1 MSLSLLGVGH
11 ALPERVVPSAE
22 VERAAGFPEGW
33 AEKHVGIAERRV
45 CGPEELSG
53 QLGARAAR
61 AALEAAGVGVDA
73 LDLLV
78 VHSSCP
84 EVYYPD
90 PAWFIAA
97 ELGLAPEARV
107 LGLRAQCAGFIAALD
122 VCAQYLASGAATRA
136 LVVCAERMF
145 RPAQGYDRA
154 ALLFGD
160 GAAAVVLGPG
170 RALRHLSLRNT
181 PAHADRCLLATPA
194 LEREAWDT
202 LNPELAGHWSGG
214 EREVP
219 ASGQVGFWEGGH
231 IFRSAVEGMGEGTL
245 QALRATGLGVD
256 EIDHFLY
263 HQANAK
269 ILRSLVRYYE
279 LPEARVRSNVRRVGN
294 ISSATVPLLLSEGIA
309 AGEIRPGQRL
319 LLGAFGAGYVTG
331 TAILEL

>member
-1 MSLSLLGVGH
+1 MSLRLLGAGH
-11 ALPERVVPSAE
+11 ALPERVVPSSE

-33 AEKHVGIAERRV
+33 ALKHVGIAERRV

-61 AALEAAGVGVDA
+61 AALALAGVAASDV
-73 LDLLV
+73 DLLV

-90 PAWFIAA
+90 PAWFIADL
-97 ELGLAPEARV
+97 LGLDAGCRV
-107 LGLRAQCAGFIAALD
+107 FGLRAQCAGFIAALD
-122 VCAQYLASGAATRA
+122 LCAQYLSTGAARRA

-160 GAAAVVLGPG
+160 GAAAAVLGPG
-170 RALRHLSLRNT
+170 DALKHLELT
-181 PAHADRCLLATPA
+181 HGAQHADRCLLATPA

-202 LNPELAGHWSGG
+202 LNPELAEHWAGP
-214 EREVP
+214 ERHPP

-245 QALRATGLGVD
+245 RALSALGLAPED
-256 EIDHFLY
+256 IDHFLY

-279 LPEARVRSNVRRVGN
+279 LPADRVRSNVRRVGN
-294 ISSATVPLLLSEGIA
+294 ISSATVPLMLSEGLE
-309 AGEIRPGQRL
+309 AGEIKAGQRL

-331 TAILEL
+331 TAVLEL

>member
-1 MSLSLLGVGH
+1 MSLSLLGAGH
-11 ALPERVVPSAE
+11 ALPEGVMPSAT
-22 VERAAGFPEGW
+22 VEASAGFPQGW

-45 CGPEELSG
+45 CGPDELSG

-61 AALEAAGVGVDA
+61 AALEAAGVQVGQV
-73 LDLLV
+73 DLLV
-78 VHSSCP
+78 AHSSCP

-90 PAWFIAA
+90 PAWFVA
-97 ELGLAPEARV
+97 EQLGLAPAARV

-122 VCAQYLASGAATRA
+122 VCAQYLQTGAATRA

-170 RALRHLSLRNT
+170 KALRHLELRNAA
-181 PAHADRCLLATPA
+181 AHADRCLLATPA

-202 LNPELAGHWSGG
+202 LNPELEAHWSGE
-214 EREVP
+214 ERSVP

-245 QALRATGLGVD
+245 RALKALDLGPGDV
-256 EIDHFLY
+256 DHFLY

-279 LPEARVRSNVRRVGN
+279 LPKARVRSNVHRVGN
-294 ISSATVPLLLSEGIA
+294 ISSATVPLLLSEGIQ
-309 AGEIRPGQRL
+309 AGEIRSGQRL